1 MNESLLRALC
11 DAPGVSGWEDEVREL
26 ARAEMEPHADEIRV
40 DRLGN
45 LIAVRRATRHR
56 GVSPPLK
63 VMVAAHL
70 DEIGFMVKAIDE
82 RGFIRVQPVGGF
94 DPRTLVSQRA
104 VVHGRQRVGA
114 VFAPIP
120 NWIESDEERRRVT
133 PLERLVLDTGLPGD
147 VVRARVEVGDYVTLA
162 AQFEV
167 LNDGVVV
174 ARNFDDRLG
183 VYVLVE
189 MLRELD
195 DLAVDL
201 YAVGTTQ
208 EEVGVRG
215 AAVAAYEIDPD
226 VGVALDGSVSSD
238 VPYAR
243 DDLQYTRLG
252 AGVGIYRFD
261 RLTISDRPLYHLLVA
276 TARRHEIPFQVTM
289 WGGTDASAMQRT
301 RSGALACTVGVPVRY
316 MHSTVQLAHRDDI
329 EGNIALMRHFLARAH
344 ELVPHCHPP
353 GGGTR

>member
-1 MNESLLRALC
+1 MNEQLLRALC
-11 DAPGVSGWEDEVREL
+11 DAPGVSGWEDEVREI
-26 ARAEMEPHADEIRV
+26 ARRELDRHADEVRV

-45 LIAVRRATRHR
+45 LIAVRRAARR
-56 GVSPPLK
+56 VGGVRPLK
-63 VMVAAHL
+63 VMVAAHM

-94 DPRTLVSQRA
+94 DPRTLVSQRL
-104 VVHGRQRVGA
+104 VIHGRQRVGA

-133 PLERLVLDTGLPGD
+133 PLEQLVVDTGLPVD
-147 VVRARVEVGDYVTLA
+147 EVRARVEIGDYVTLA
-162 AQFEV
+162 AEFAT
-167 LNDGVVV
+167 LNDRVVM

-189 MLRELD
+189 MFRDLA

-252 AGVGIYRFD
+252 GGVGIYRFD
-261 RLTISDRPLYHLLVA
+261 RLTISDRPLYELLRD
-276 TARRHEIPFQVTM
+276 TARRHHIPYQVTM

-329 EGNIALMRHFLARAH
+329 EGNVALMRHFLARAH
-344 ELVPHCHPP
+344 ELAPHC
-353 GGGTR
+353 R

>member
-1 MNESLLRALC
+1 MNEPLLRALC

-26 ARAEMEPHADEIRV
+26 ARAELEPIADEVRV

-45 LIAVRRATRHR
+45 LIAVRRAARR
-56 GVSPPLK
+56 AGEARPLK
-63 VMVAAHL
+63 VMVAAHM

-104 VVHGRQRVGA
+104 VIHGQQRVGA
-114 VFAPIP
+114 AFAPIP
-120 NWIESDEERRRVT
+120 NWIESDDERRQVT
-133 PLERLVLDTGLPGD
+133 PLDRLVLDTGLPGD
-147 VVRARVEVGDYVTLA
+147 AVRARVEVGDYVTLEA
-162 AQFEV
+162 RFAT
-167 LNDGVVV
+167 LNDEVVV

-189 MLRELD
+189 MFRNLG

-243 DDLQYTRLG
+243 DDLQYTCLG

-261 RLTISDRPLYHLLVA
+261 RLTISDRPLYDLLVD
-276 TARRHEIPFQVTM
+276 TARRHEIPYQVTM

-316 MHSTVQLAHRDDI
+316 MHSTVQLAHWDDI
-329 EGNIALMRHFLARAH
+329 KGNVALMRGFLARAH
-344 ELVPHCHPP
+344 ELSPHC
-353 GGGTR
+353 R

>member
-1 MNESLLRALC
+1 MSEQLLRALC
-11 DAPGVSGWEDEVREL
+11 NAPAVSGWEDAVRDL
-26 ARAEMEPHADEIRV
+26 ARAELEPHADEVRV

-45 LIAVRRATRHR
+45 LIAVRRASRR
-56 GVSPPLK
+56 SRDAPPLK
-63 VMVAAHL
+63 VMVAAHM
-70 DEIGFMVKAIDE
+70 DEIGFMVKAIDQH
-82 RGFIRVQPVGGF
+82 GFIRVQPVGGF
-94 DPRTLVSQRA
+94 DPRTLVSQRLI
-104 VVHGRQRVGA
+104 VHGRECVGA

-133 PLERLVLDTGLPGD
+133 PLDRLVVDTGLAAAE
-147 VVRARVEVGDYVTLA
+147 VRTRVEVGDYVTLA
-162 AQFEV
+162 AQFAT
-167 LNDGVVV
+167 LNDRVVM

-189 MLRELD
+189 MFRDLGELG
-195 DLAVDL
+195 VDL

-261 RLTISDRPLYHLLVA
+261 RLTISDRPLYDLLRD
-276 TARRHEIPFQVTM
+276 TARHHGIPYQVTM

-316 MHSTVQLAHRDDI
+316 MHSTVQLAHWDDI
-329 EGNIALMRHFLARAH
+329 EGNIALMRHFIQRAH
-344 ELVPHCHPP
+344 ELAAHC
-353 GGGTR
+353 GTAGTEAG

>member
-1 MNESLLRALC
+1 MNEPLLRALC

-26 ARAEMEPHADEIRV
+26 ARAELEPIADEVRV

-45 LIAVRRATRHR
+45 LIAVRRAARTA
-56 GVSPPLK
+56 GNGPPLK
-63 VMVAAHL
+63 VMVAAHM

-94 DPRTLVSQRA
+94 DPRTLVSQRL
-104 VVHGRQRVGA
+104 VIHGRQRVGA
-114 VFAPIP
+114 VFAPVP
-120 NWIESDEERRRVT
+120 NWIESDQERRRVT
-133 PLERLVLDTGLPGD
+133 PLEELVVDTGLPGGA
-147 VVRARVEVGDYVTLA
+147 VRDRVEIGDYVTLA
-162 AQFEV
+162 AEFAS
-167 LNDGVVV
+167 LNERVVM

-189 MLRELD
+189 MLRNLG

-261 RLTISDRPLYHLLVA
+261 RLTISDRPLYDLLVD
-276 TARRHEIPFQVTM
+276 TARRHEIAYQVTM

-316 MHSTVQLAHRDDI
+316 MHSTVQLAHWDDV
-329 EGNIALMRHFLARAH
+329 EGNVALMRRFLARAH
-344 ELVPHCHPP
+344 ELAPHC
-353 GGGTR
+353 R

>member
-1 MNESLLRALC
+1 MDEGLLRALC

-56 GVSPPLK
+56 GDSPPLK
-63 VMVAAHL
+63 VMVAAHM

-133 PLERLVLDTGLPGD
+133 PLDRLVLDTGMPGD
-147 VVRARVEVGDYVTLA
+147 EVRARVEVGDYVSLA
-162 AQFEV
+162 AGFEV
-167 LNDGVVV
+167 LNDRVVV

-183 VYVLVE
+183 VFVLVE
-189 MLRELD
+189 MLRELG

-261 RLTISDRPLYHLLVA
+261 RLTISDRPLYDLLVD

-316 MHSTVQLAHRDDI
+316 MHSTVQLAHWDDI
-329 EGNIALMRHFLARAH
+329 EGNIALMRRFLARAH
-344 ELVPHCHPP
+344 VLTSHCHPA
-353 GGGTR
+353 GDKTR

>member
-1 MNESLLRALC
+1 MNEPLLRALC
-11 DAPGVSGWEDEVREL
+11 DVPGVSGWEDEVREL
-26 ARAEMEPHADEIRV
+26 ARAEMEPHADEVRV

-45 LIAVRRATRHR
+45 LVAVRRAARAAGSR
-56 GVSPPLK
+56 PPLK

-70 DEIGFMVKAIDE
+70 DEIGFMVKAIDQ
-82 RGFIRVQPVGGF
+82 RGFLRVQPVGGF
-94 DPRTLVSQRA
+94 DPRTLVSQRL
-104 VVHGRQRVGA
+104 VIHGRQRVGA
-114 VFAPIP
+114 VFAPTP

-133 PLERLVLDTGLPGD
+133 PLEQLVVDTGLPGD
-147 VVRARVEVGDYVTLA
+147 EVRERVAIGDYVTLA
-162 AQFEV
+162 AQFAT
-167 LNDGVVV
+167 LNDRVVM

-189 MLRELD
+189 MFRDLG

-261 RLTISDRPLYHLLVA
+261 RLTISDRPLYDLLVD
-276 TARRHEIPFQVTM
+276 TARRRDIPYQVTM
-289 WGGTDASAMQRT
+289 WGGTDASAMQRS

-316 MHSTVQLAHRDDI
+316 MHSTVQLAHWDDI
-329 EGNIALMRHFLARAH
+329 EGNVALMRRFLARAG
-344 ELVPHCHPP
+344 ELAAHCRP
-353 GGGTR
+353 GRP

>member
-1 MNESLLRALC
+1 MNEPLLRALC
-11 DAPGVSGWEDEVREL
+11 NAPGVSGWEDEVRDL
-26 ARAEMEPHADEIRV
+26 ARAELAPHADEVRV

-45 LIAVRRATRHR
+45 LIAVRRAARPV
-56 GVSPPLK
+56 GDGPPLK
-63 VMVAAHL
+63 VMVAAHM
-70 DEIGFMVKAIDE
+70 DEIGFMVKAIDQ

-94 DPRTLVSQRA
+94 DPRTLVSQRLMI
-104 VVHGRQRVGA
+104 HGRQRVGA

-133 PLERLVLDTGLPGD
+133 PLEQLVVDTGLSGD
-147 VVRARVEVGDYVTLA
+147 EVRAQVEIGDYVTLA
-162 AQFEV
+162 AEFAT
-167 LNDGVVV
+167 LNDRVVM

-189 MLRELD
+189 MLRNLG

-215 AAVAAYEIDPD
+215 AAVAAYDINPD

-261 RLTISDRPLYHLLVA
+261 RLTISDRPLYNLLVD
-276 TARRHEIPFQVTM
+276 TARRDDIPYQVTM
-289 WGGTDASAMQRT
+289 WGGTDASAMQRS

-316 MHSTVQLAHRDDI
+316 MHSTVQLAHWDDI
-329 EGNIALMRHFLARAH
+329 EGNVALMRSFLARAG
-344 ELVPHCHPP
+344 ELVPHCRR
-353 GGGTR
+353 GGA

>member
-1 MNESLLRALC
+1 M
-11 DAPGVSGWEDEVREL
+11 
-26 ARAEMEPHADEIRV
+26 
-40 DRLGN
+40 
-45 LIAVRRATRHR
+45 
-56 GVSPPLK
+56 
-63 VMVAAHL
+63 
-70 DEIGFMVKAIDE
+70 
-82 RGFIRVQPVGGF
+82 
-94 DPRTLVSQRA
+94 
-104 VVHGRQRVGA
+104 
-114 VFAPIP
+114 
-120 NWIESDEERRRVT
+120 
-133 PLERLVLDTGLPGD
+133 
-147 VVRARVEVGDYVTLA
+147 EVGDYVTLG

-167 LNDGVVV
+167 LNDRVVV

-261 RLTISDRPLYHLLVA
+261 RLTISDRPLYHLLVD

-353 GGGTR
+353 GGETR

>member
-1 MNESLLRALC
+1 MNEPLLRALC
-11 DAPGVSGWEDEVREL
+11 DAPGVSGGEDEVREL
-26 ARAEMEPHADEIRV
+26 ARAELEPHADEVRV

-45 LIAVRRATRHR
+45 LIAVRRAARAA
-56 GVSPPLK
+56 GEAPPLK
-63 VMVAAHL
+63 VMVAAHM

-94 DPRTLVSQRA
+94 DPRTLVSQRL
-104 VVHGRQRVGA
+104 VIHGRQQVGA

-133 PLERLVLDTGLPGD
+133 PLEQLVVDTGLPAD
-147 VVRARVEVGDYVTLA
+147 QVRARVEIGDYVTLA
-162 AQFEV
+162 AEFAT
-167 LNDGVVV
+167 LNDRVVM

-189 MLRELD
+189 MLRNLG

-215 AAVAAYEIDPD
+215 AAVAAYAIDPD

-261 RLTISDRPLYHLLVA
+261 RLTISDRPLYDLLSD
-276 TARRHEIPFQVTM
+276 TARSHGIPYQVTM
-289 WGGTDASAMQRT
+289 WGGTDASAMQRS

-316 MHSTVQLAHRDDI
+316 MHSTVQLAHWDDI
-329 EGNIALMRHFLARAH
+329 EGNVALMRRFLARAH
-344 ELVPHCHPP
+344 ELTAHCRRAGH
-353 GGGTR
+353 

>member
-1 MNESLLRALC
+1 MNEQLLRALC
-11 DAPGVSGWEDEVREL
+11 DAPGVSGWEDEVRDL
-26 ARAEMEPHADEIRV
+26 ARAELEPHADEVRV

-45 LIAVRRATRHR
+45 LIAVRRAARSA
-56 GVSPPLK
+56 GAGPPLK
-63 VMVAAHL
+63 VMVAAHM

-94 DPRTLVSQRA
+94 DPRTLVSQRL
-104 VVHGRQRVGA
+104 VIHGRQPVGA

-133 PLERLVLDTGLPGD
+133 PLEQLVVDTGLPGAD
-147 VVRARVEVGDYVTLA
+147 ARARVEIGDYVTLA
-162 AQFEV
+162 ADFAN
-167 LNDGVVV
+167 LNDRVVM

-189 MLRELD
+189 MLRDLG

-201 YAVGTTQ
+201 YAVATTQ

-215 AAVAAYEIDPD
+215 ATVAAYEIDPD
-226 VGVALDGSVSSD
+226 VGVALDGSVASD

-243 DDLQYTRLG
+243 DDLQYTCLG

-261 RLTISDRPLYHLLVA
+261 RLTISDRPLYGLLVD
-276 TARRHEIPFQVTM
+276 TARRHDIPYQVTM
-289 WGGTDASAMQRT
+289 WGGTDASAMQRS

-316 MHSTVQLAHRDDI
+316 MHSTVQLAHWDDV
-329 EGNIALMRHFLARAH
+329 EGNVALMRQFLARAH
-344 ELVPHCHPP
+344 ELARHC
-353 GGGTR
+353 R